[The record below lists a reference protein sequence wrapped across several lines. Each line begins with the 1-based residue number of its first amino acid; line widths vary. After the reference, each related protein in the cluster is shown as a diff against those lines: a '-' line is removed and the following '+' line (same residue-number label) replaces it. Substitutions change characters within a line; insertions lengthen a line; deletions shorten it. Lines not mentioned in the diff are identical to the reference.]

1 MKMSL
6 SKRFFLLGS
15 ILLMAALFFTFNP
28 KAPSAH
34 AASVSASASTTT
46 AASQTTGPQV
56 TCYGGKVLYGPFSLK
71 ANTIY
76 LWPGSAPW
84 FRTSGR
90 CLDINVNFTELTA
103 SMQMQVCFE
112 NIPKPYC
119 NSWKTVSHTG
129 TWYQIAT
136 NVLAGT
142 DFRFGLKTTSALT
155 YEVYGAW

>member
-1 MKMSL
+1 MPL
-6 SKRFFLLGS
+6 FKRFSLLGS
-15 ILLMAALFFTFNP
+15 ILLMAMLFFTFGTN
-28 KAPSAH
+28 AASAH
-34 AASVSASASTTT
+34 AASVNASAHAYT
-46 AASQTTGPQV
+46 ANTPDT
-56 TCYGGKVLYGPFSLK
+56 TCYGGEVLYGPFNLK

-76 LWPGSAPW
+76 LWPAKAPW
-84 FRTSGR
+84 FQTSGR
-90 CLDINVNFTELTA
+90 CLDINVNFTELTH

-112 NIPKPYC
+112 NIAHPYC

-155 YEVYGAW
+155 YEVYLAI